1 MQRAQRAYKEASIG
15 FKGIPPGLEHAV
27 SGIGE
32 VACRTL
38 RDEIDIKIIHFAREP
53 VGEGMCDARDCGQ
66 EGTRAFSVRVK
77 QKKDYAMALSCGN
90 AQKNDVQGCAS
101 GSRTKPSLTPR
112 SAPSS

>member
-1 MQRAQRAYKEASIG
+1 MCKDTWAEDYLEFSVADLKRAQRAHKEALIG

-38 RDEIDIKIIHFAREP
+38 RDEIDIKIIEIAREL

-66 EGTRAFSVRVK
+66 EGT
-77 QKKDYAMALSCGN
+77 
-90 AQKNDVQGCAS
+90 
-101 GSRTKPSLTPR
+101 
-112 SAPSS
+112 